1 MSLVINRVQTSNYRN
16 ASRLSHYGVNRMGL
30 QTNVSRSKASEFG
43 AILLTERRVRK
54 ILGFQVGLVALA
66 IVISFWVTGMFDGD
80 RISEGLPAIGVLI
93 SDMMPP
99 DFTRW
104 KQWILPMLET
114 IAMSVA
120 GTTLAI
126 FFSVPIAIWAAT
138 NTTPNR
144 LAYTVARML
153 LNGFRAIPEL
163 IMGIIF
169 VAAVGFGMLPGVLAL
184 GLHSIGMVGKFFA
197 EAIEHAHPAP
207 IEAAQA
213 AGATS
218 LQVIIHGVLPQVFTQ
233 FADVTM
239 YRWEYNFR
247 QSTVMGMVGAGGIGT
262 ELVGSLRILDYQQ
275 VSAILIMI
283 LAAVSVVD
291 WLSGVLRE
299 RFK

>member
-1 MSLVINRVQTSNYRN
+1 
-16 ASRLSHYGVNRMGL
+16 MGL
-30 QTNVSRSKASEFG
+30 KSTPSYKKVSEFSE
-43 AILLTERRVRK
+43 ILQKERRSLK
-54 ILGFQVGLVALA
+54 KLLFQVGLVAFA
-66 IVISFWVTGMFDGD
+66 ILFSFWTTGMFDGD
-80 RISEGLPAIGVLI
+80 RISEGFPAIGVLI

-104 KQWILPMLET
+104 RQWIRPMFET
-114 IAMSVA
+114 TAMSVA

-126 FFSVPIAIWAAT
+126 IFSVPVAILAARNTTT
-138 NTTPNR
+138 NTWV
-144 LAYTVARML
+144 YSIARML

-213 AGATS
+213 AGAS
-218 LQVIIHGVLPQVFTQ
+218 RLQVITHGVLPQVFTQ

-283 LAAVSVVD
+283 LAAVTIVD
-291 WLSGVLRE
+291 WLSSILRE